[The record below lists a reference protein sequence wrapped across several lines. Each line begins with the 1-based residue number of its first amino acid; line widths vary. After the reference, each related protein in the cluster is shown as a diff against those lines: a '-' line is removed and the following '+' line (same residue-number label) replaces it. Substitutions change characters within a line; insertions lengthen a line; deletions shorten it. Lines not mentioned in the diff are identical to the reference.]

1 MLCKKQLRVSTY
13 QPLDDHERI
22 TASQEN
28 LTAKKNQIPAL
39 QTLYEKNPPSA
50 DRYPSKI
57 PVKRKAFPCRGVMMV

>member
-28 LTAKKNQIPAL
+28 LTAKNHQIPAL
-39 QTLYEKNPPSA
+39 QALFEKNPPST
-50 DRYPSKI
+50 DRYP
-57 PVKRKAFPCRGVMMV
+57 